1 MVLYFRLINTTNY
14 CIIFPNTTNFSGN
27 IWYKGEAM
35 YTVVFIDTEVSVERG
50 AVLDYGAAVDGG
62 THIHTKSAKA
72 FEDFLVQ
79 NSTGGKRFL
88 CGHNIVHHDAR
99 YIRQQMQAAGITD
112 MIDTLYLS
120 PLLFPNKPYH
130 ALLKD
135 DKLLTDSLNNPL
147 NDAIKA
153 MELFYDEVNAFHS
166 LNELQKDI
174 YADLLSQEEGF
185 RGFFSYLNYYPR
197 GDASSL
203 IKSFYH
209 GKLCGNSEISHIAA
223 RYPVELAYV
232 LAIISA
238 EDSTSMIPNWVNM
251 RYPAVSN
258 VIRLLRNTVCAEG
271 CLYCRSQLNI
281 YRRLNQIFGYDD
293 FRKYDGENLQ
303 EKAVQAAVDNQSLLA
318 IFPTGGGKSIT
329 FQLPALMA
337 GELSKALTVV
347 ISPLQSLMKDQVDN
361 LEKKGIVD
369 AVTINGL
376 LSPIER
382 AEAIERVENGLASI
396 LYVAPES
403 LRSKTIE
410 RLLIKRVIARFV
422 IDEAHC
428 FSAWGQDFRVDYLY
442 IGDFIRELQE
452 KKQLA
457 ERIPVSCFTATAKQK
472 VISDIKEYFKEKL
485 DLDLALY
492 TSGAGRKNLR
502 YEVLYKESDEEKYTT
517 LRWLI
522 EQKNCPTIVY
532 VSRTKRTTELAQKL
546 CDDGIAAL
554 AFNGKMDKAEKQV
567 NQDAFIR
574 DEVQVMVATSA
585 FGMGVDKPN
594 IKLVIHYDIS
604 DSLENYVQEAGRAG
618 RDQNLQA
625 ECYVLFQDGDL
636 DKHFML
642 LNQTK
647 LSISEIQQVWKAVK
661 DLTKNRAI
669 IQRTPLE
676 IARQAGWDETV
687 ADVETRVRTA
697 VQALENA
704 GYLKRGKN
712 VPHIYATSILV
723 KNMMEAALKIEASMK
738 MSENERLNAKRIM
751 SMLISARS
759 VANAQNDDAESRVDY
774 IADRLGIERQ
784 ETFKLIQILREENIL
799 ANTKDLTAFVLK
811 TDTENKSL
819 NVLKRYAALEQF
831 LIGQLSGEGQCINLK
846 ELNESAVSS
855 GVKNATVNAFKTV
868 LYYWT
873 IKKYI
878 KKSIENTTAR
888 TIIVP
893 ELSAEAFWEQRQ
905 QCIRLSGFIVK
916 YLFEKSRET
925 ADSGE
930 QQAVGFSILELKTQY
945 QKSAAQPGKENAK
958 QNTAENITENITDKD
973 IEDALLYL
981 AKIDAMKLE
990 GGFLVLYSGMQIT
1003 RLEMDNKIRYKAD
1016 DYKSLNAYYKQKMQ
1030 QIHIV
1035 GEFANMM
1042 VRNYDEALQFVND
1055 YFQMDYKLF
1064 IAKYFKGN
1072 RKNEINRNITPEKY
1086 NKLFAELSDV
1096 QREIIDNDVSKY
1108 IVVAAG
1114 PGSGKTKVL
1123 VHKLASLMLLEDVKH
1138 EQLLMV
1144 TFSRAAATE
1153 FRRRLYD
1160 LIGNAAGFIE
1170 IKTFHSYCFDLIGRM
1185 GNLED
1190 AKTVVQDA
1198 SQMIA
1203 NGDVEIG
1210 RITKT
1215 VLVIDEAQDMDENEY
1230 RLVSAL
1236 IERND
1241 DLRVIAVGDDDQNIY
1256 EFRGSSSRYF
1266 EEFLAR
1272 DNAKKYE
1279 LLDNYRSAGNIVAF
1293 ANQFVRQISHRM
1305 KSAPITA
1312 VKDGAPGVVEL
1323 IQCAS
1328 RNLEEPVAAKAVR
1341 VRDRGSVCIL
1351 TNTNDETLRVVGL
1364 LKKKGIRAKL
1374 IQSNDGFD
1382 LYNMIELRFFMK
1394 RITKELDTPVIPQKL
1409 WDAARDRMA
1418 SVYQDSTNLALCLA
1432 ILEAFA
1438 LANKRKY
1445 RSDLEVFLHE
1455 SNIEDFFEND
1465 SRDVVVS
1472 TMHKSKGR
1480 EFDEV
1485 VMMLDDHV
1493 SFDTDERRRLLYVG
1507 MTRAKKD
1514 LYLFYNNKDFDRLI
1528 TGNVR
1533 AQVDS
1538 TLYGRPEEILMQ
1550 LSHKDVYL
1558 GFFKDKK
1565 NLIQRI
1571 VSGAKLLT
1579 SASGLSV
1586 ASDGKTVQV
1595 VRFSKKF
1602 LEEIEKYQRQGYVM
1616 ESASVRFVVGWTDT
1630 TDGQEYPIILPDV
1643 YFVSR

>member
-1 MVLYFRLINTTNY
+1 M
-14 CIIFPNTTNFSGN
+14 
-27 IWYKGEAM
+27 YK
-35 YTVVFIDTEVSVERG
+35 VVFIDTEVSTESNT
-50 AVLDYGAAVDGG
+50 VLDYGAVVDKS
-62 THIHTKSAKA
+62 THIHTRSASV

-79 NSTGGKRFL
+79 HSSGSKRFL
-88 CGHNIVHHDAR
+88 CGHNIVHHDAK

-112 MIDTLYLS
+112 LIDTLYLS
-120 PLLFPNKPYH
+120 PLLFPDKPYH

-135 DKLLTDSLNNPL
+135 DKLVTDSLNNPR

-166 LNELQKDI
+166 LSELQKDI
-174 YADLLSQEEGF
+174 YVNLLGRKEEF
-185 RGFFSYLNYYPR
+185 CGFFSYLNYYPR
-197 GDASSL
+197 GDISSL
-203 IKSFYH
+203 IKRFYY
-209 GKLCGNSEISHIAA
+209 GKLCGNSDIVSIAA

-232 LAIISA
+232 LAMISA
-238 EDSTSMIPNWVNM
+238 KDATSMIPGWVHM
-251 RYPAVSN
+251 QYPAVSN
-258 VIRLLRNTVCAEG
+258 VIRLLCNTACADG
-271 CLYCRSQLNI
+271 CPYCSSRLDIN
-281 YRRLNQIFGYDD
+281 RRLKQIFGYDD

-318 IFPTGGGKSIT
+318 VFPTGGGKSIT

-337 GELSKALTVV
+337 GELSRALTVV

-361 LEKKGIVD
+361 LERRGIVD

-382 AEAIERVENGLASI
+382 ADAIERVENGLASI
-396 LYVAPES
+396 LYIAPES
-403 LRSKTIE
+403 LRSRTTE
-410 RLLIKRVIARFV
+410 RLLMRRTIARFV

-452 KKQLA
+452 KKQLPQP
-457 ERIPVSCFTATAKQK
+457 IPVSCFTATAKQK

-485 DLDLALY
+485 DLDLMLY

-532 VSRTKRTTELAQKL
+532 VSRTKRTAELAQKL
-546 CDDGIAAL
+546 CDDGISAL
-554 AFNGKMDKAEKQV
+554 AFNGKMDKAEKQA
-567 NQDAFIR
+567 NQDAFIS
-574 DEVQVMVATSA
+574 DAAQVMVATSA

-625 ECYVLFQDGDL
+625 ECYVLFHDGDL

-647 LSISEIQQVWKAVK
+647 LSISEIQQVWKAIK
-661 DLTKNRAI
+661 DLTRNRSVV
-669 IQRTPLE
+669 QRTALE

-687 ADVETRVRTA
+687 ADIETRVRTA

-704 GYLKRGKN
+704 GYIKRGKN

-723 KNMMEAALKIEASMK
+723 KNMTEASLKIEASHK
-738 MSENERLNAKRIM
+738 MSERERMNARRIM

-759 VANAQNDDAESRVDY
+759 IADAQNDDAESRVDY

-799 ANTKDLTAFVLK
+799 ANTKDLTAYILK

-819 NVLKRYAALEQF
+819 NVLKKYDAMEQF
-831 LIGQLSGEGQCINLK
+831 LVGQLEDGGQCINLK

-855 GVKNATVNAFKTV
+855 GLKNATVNAFKTV

-888 TIIVP
+888 TVIVP
-893 ELSAEAFWEQRQ
+893 ELSAGALWEQRQ
-905 QCIRLSGFIVK
+905 QCIQLAEFIVK
-916 YLFEKSRET
+916 YLFGKSREKPH
-925 ADSGE
+925 SGE
-930 QQAVGFSILELKTQY
+930 QELVEFSILELKTEYLRQE
-945 QKSAAQPGKENAK
+945 KSD
-958 QNTAENITENITDKD
+958 ITDKAV
-973 IEDALLYL
+973 EDALLYL
-981 AKIDAMKLE
+981 SKIDAMKLE

-1003 RLEMDNKIRYKAD
+1003 RLELDNKIRYKAD
-1016 DYKSLNAYYKQKMQ
+1016 DYKSLNEYYKQKMQ

-1042 VRNYDEALQFVND
+1042 VRNYDEALQFVNE

-1072 RKNEINRNITPEKY
+1072 RKDEINRNITPEKY
-1086 NKLFAELSDV
+1086 HQLFAELSSV
-1096 QREIIDNDVSKY
+1096 QREIIDNDTSKY

-1190 AKTVVQDA
+1190 AGTVVQEA
-1198 SQMIA
+1198 SRMIQ

-1230 RLVSAL
+1230 RLICAL
-1236 IERND
+1236 MERND

-1256 EFRGSSSRYF
+1256 EFRGSSSCYF
-1266 EEFLAR
+1266 EAFLAQ

-1293 ANQFVRQISHRM
+1293 ANQFVRHISHRM
-1305 KSAPITA
+1305 KSAPINA
-1312 VKDGAPGVVEL
+1312 VKDGAAGAVEL
-1323 IQCAS
+1323 VQCAS
-1328 RNLEEPVAAKAVR
+1328 RNLEEPVAARAAS

-1351 TNTNDETLRVVGL
+1351 TNTNDEALRVVGL

-1394 RITKELDTPVIPQKL
+1394 KIMKRLETPIIPDEL
-1409 WDAARDRMA
+1409 WEEARDRMTM
-1418 SVYQDSTNLALCLA
+1418 VYKDSSNLALCLA

-1438 LANKRKY
+1438 LANRRKY

-1455 SNIEDFFEND
+1455 SGIEDFFRND
-1465 SRDVVVS
+1465 NCDVVVS

-1485 VMMLDDHV
+1485 IMMLDHV
-1493 SFDTDERRRLLYVG
+1493 SSDMDERKRLLYVG
-1507 MTRAKKD
+1507 MTRARKD
-1514 LYLFYNNKDFDRLI
+1514 LYIYYNNKDFDRFI
-1528 TGNVR
+1528 TGSVR
-1533 AQVDS
+1533 ARVDS
-1538 TLYGRPEEILMQ
+1538 TLYDRPGEILMQ
-1550 LSHKDVYL
+1550 LSHKDVHL

-1565 NLIQRI
+1565 NTIQRI
-1571 VSGAKLLT
+1571 PCGAKLLT
-1579 SASGLSV
+1579 SPSGLLAV
-1586 ASDGKTVQV
+1586 QDGKAMQV

-1602 LEEIEKYQRQGYVM
+1602 LEEINRYKRQGYVM
-1616 ESASVRFVVGWTDT
+1616 ESASVRYVVGWTDT
-1630 TDGQEYPIILPDV
+1630 SDGQEYPIILPDV
-1643 YFVSR
+1643 YFVSRV

>member
-1 MVLYFRLINTTNY
+1 M
-14 CIIFPNTTNFSGN
+14 
-27 IWYKGEAM
+27 YK
-35 YTVVFIDTEVSVERG
+35 VVFIDTEVSTESNI
-50 AVLDYGAAVDGG
+50 VLDYGAVVDKS
-62 THIHTKSAKA
+62 THIHTRSASV

-79 NSTGGKRFL
+79 HSSGSKRFL
-88 CGHNIVHHDAR
+88 CGHNIVHYDAK

-112 MIDTLYLS
+112 LIDTLYLS
-120 PLLFPNKPYH
+120 PLLFPDKPYH

-135 DKLLTDSLNNPL
+135 DKLVTDSLNNPR

-166 LNELQKDI
+166 LSELQKDI
-174 YADLLSQEEGF
+174 YVDLLGRKEEF

-203 IKSFYH
+203 IKRFYD
-209 GKLCGNSEISHIAA
+209 GKLCGNSDIVFIAA

-232 LAIISA
+232 LAMISA
-238 EDSTSMIPNWVNM
+238 KDATSMIPGWVHM
-251 RYPAVSN
+251 QYPAVSN
-258 VIRLLRNTVCAEG
+258 VVRLLCNTACADG
-271 CLYCRSQLNI
+271 CPYCSSRLDIN
-281 YRRLNQIFGYDD
+281 RRLKQIFGYDD

-318 IFPTGGGKSIT
+318 VFPTGGGKSIT

-337 GELSKALTVV
+337 GELSRALTVV

-361 LEKKGIVD
+361 LERKGIVD

-382 AEAIERVENGLASI
+382 ADAIERVENGLASI
-396 LYVAPES
+396 LYIAPES
-403 LRSKTIE
+403 LRSRTTE
-410 RLLIKRVIARFV
+410 RLLMRRTIARFV

-452 KKQLA
+452 KKQLTQP
-457 ERIPVSCFTATAKQK
+457 IPVSCFTATAKQK

-485 DLDLALY
+485 DLDLVLY

-502 YEVLYKESDEEKYTT
+502 YEVLYQESDEEKYTT

-532 VSRTKRTTELAQKL
+532 VSRTKRTMELAQKL
-546 CDDGIAAL
+546 CDDGISAL
-554 AFNGKMDKAEKQV
+554 AFNGKMDKAEKQA

-574 DEVQVMVATSA
+574 DEAQVMVATSA

-625 ECYVLFQDGDL
+625 ECYVLFHDGDL

-647 LSISEIQQVWKAVK
+647 LSISEIQQVWKAIK
-661 DLTKNRAI
+661 DLTRNRPVV
-669 IQRTPLE
+669 QRTALE

-687 ADVETRVRTA
+687 ADIETRVRTA

-704 GYLKRGKN
+704 GYIKRGKN

-723 KNMMEAALKIEASMK
+723 KNMTEASLKIEASHK
-738 MSENERLNAKRIM
+738 MSERERLNARRIM

-759 VANAQNDDAESRVDY
+759 IADAQNDDAESRVDY

-799 ANTKDLTAFVLK
+799 ANTKDLTAYILK

-819 NVLKRYAALEQF
+819 NVLKKYADMEQF
-831 LIGQLSGEGQCINLK
+831 LVGQLEGGGQCINLK

-855 GVKNATVNAFKTV
+855 GLKNATVNAFKTV
-868 LYYWT
+868 IYYWT

-888 TIIVP
+888 TVIVP
-893 ELSAEAFWEQRQ
+893 ELSAGALWEQRQ
-905 QCIRLSGFIVK
+905 QCIQLAEFIVK
-916 YLFEKSRET
+916 YLFGKSREKPH
-925 ADSGE
+925 SGE
-930 QQAVGFSILELKTQY
+930 QQLVEFSILELKMEYLRQ
-945 QKSAAQPGKENAK
+945 EN
-958 QNTAENITENITDKD
+958 TDITDKAV
-973 IEDALLYL
+973 EDALLYL
-981 AKIDAMKLE
+981 SKIDAMKLE

-1003 RLEMDNKIRYKAD
+1003 RLELDNKIRYKAD
-1016 DYKSLNAYYKQKMQ
+1016 DYKSLNEYYKQKMQ

-1042 VRNYDEALQFVND
+1042 VRNYDEALQFVNE

-1072 RKNEINRNITPEKY
+1072 RKDEINRNITPEKY
-1086 NKLFAELSDV
+1086 HQLFAELSSV
-1096 QREIIDNDVSKY
+1096 QREIIDNDTSKY

-1160 LIGNAAGFIE
+1160 LVGNAAGFIE

-1190 AKTVVQDA
+1190 AGTVVQEA
-1198 SQMIA
+1198 SRMIQ

-1230 RLVSAL
+1230 KLICAL
-1236 IERND
+1236 MERND

-1266 EEFLAR
+1266 EAFLAQ

-1293 ANQFVRQISHRM
+1293 ANQFVRHISHRM
-1305 KSAPITA
+1305 KSAPINA
-1312 VKDGAPGVVEL
+1312 VKDGAAGAVEL
-1323 IQCAS
+1323 VQCAS
-1328 RNLEEPVAAKAVR
+1328 RNLEEPVAARAAGM
-1341 VRDRGSVCIL
+1341 RDRGSVCIL
-1351 TNTNDETLRVVGL
+1351 TNTNDEALRVVGL
-1364 LKKKGIRAKL
+1364 LKKKGVRAKL

-1394 RITKELDTPVIPQKL
+1394 RIMKRLETPIIPDEL
-1409 WDAARDRMA
+1409 WEEARDRMA
-1418 SVYQDSTNLALCLA
+1418 MVYKDSSNLALCLA

-1438 LANKRKY
+1438 LANRRKY

-1455 SNIEDFFEND
+1455 SGIEDFFRND
-1465 SRDVVVS
+1465 NCDVVVS

-1485 VMMLDDHV
+1485 IMMLDHV
-1493 SFDTDERRRLLYVG
+1493 SFDTDERKRLLYVG
-1507 MTRAKKD
+1507 MTRARKD
-1514 LYLFYNNKDFDRLI
+1514 LYIYYNNKDFDRFI
-1528 TGNVR
+1528 TGSVR
-1533 AQVDS
+1533 ARVDS
-1538 TLYGRPEEILMQ
+1538 TLYDRPGEILMQ
-1550 LSHKDVYL
+1550 LSHKDVHL

-1565 NLIQRI
+1565 NTIQRI
-1571 VSGAKLLT
+1571 LCGAKLLT
-1579 SASGLSV
+1579 SSSGLLAV
-1586 ASDGKTVQV
+1586 QDGKAMQV
-1595 VRFSKKF
+1595 VHFSKKF
-1602 LEEIEKYQRQGYVM
+1602 LEEIERHKRQGYVM
-1616 ESASVRFVVGWTDT
+1616 ENASVHYVVGWTDT
-1630 TDGQEYPIILPDV
+1630 SDGQEYPIILPDV
-1643 YFVSR
+1643 YFVSRV

>member
-1 MVLYFRLINTTNY
+1 M
-14 CIIFPNTTNFSGN
+14 
-27 IWYKGEAM
+27 YK
-35 YTVVFIDTEVSVERG
+35 VVFIDTEVSTESNT
-50 AVLDYGAAVDGG
+50 VLDYGAVVDKS
-62 THIHTKSAKA
+62 THIHTRSASV

-79 NSTGGKRFL
+79 HSSGSKRFL
-88 CGHNIVHHDAR
+88 CGHNIVHHDAK

-112 MIDTLYLS
+112 LIDTLYLS
-120 PLLFPNKPYH
+120 PLLFPDKPYH

-135 DKLLTDSLNNPL
+135 DKLVTDSLNNPR

-166 LNELQKDI
+166 LSELQKDI
-174 YADLLSQEEGF
+174 YVNLLGRKEEF
-185 RGFFSYLNYYPR
+185 CGFFSYLNYYPR
-197 GDASSL
+197 GDISSL
-203 IKSFYH
+203 IKRFYY
-209 GKLCGNSEISHIAA
+209 GKLCGNSDIVSIAA

-232 LAIISA
+232 LAMISA
-238 EDSTSMIPNWVNM
+238 KDATSMIPGWVHM
-251 RYPAVSN
+251 QYPAVSN
-258 VIRLLRNTVCAEG
+258 VIRLLCNTACADG
-271 CLYCRSQLNI
+271 CPYCSSRLDIN
-281 YRRLNQIFGYDD
+281 RRLKQIFGYDD

-318 IFPTGGGKSIT
+318 VFPTGGGKSIT

-337 GELSKALTVV
+337 GELSRALTVV

-361 LEKKGIVD
+361 LERRGIVD

-382 AEAIERVENGLASI
+382 ADAIERVENGLASI
-396 LYVAPES
+396 LYIAPES
-403 LRSKTIE
+403 LRSRTTE
-410 RLLIKRVIARFV
+410 RLLMRRTIARFV

-452 KKQLA
+452 KKQLPQP
-457 ERIPVSCFTATAKQK
+457 IPVSCFTATAKQK

-485 DLDLALY
+485 DLDLMLY

-532 VSRTKRTTELAQKL
+532 VSRTKRTAELAQKL
-546 CDDGIAAL
+546 CDDGISAL
-554 AFNGKMDKAEKQV
+554 AFNGKMDKAEKQA
-567 NQDAFIR
+567 NQDAFIS
-574 DEVQVMVATSA
+574 DAAQVMVATSA

-625 ECYVLFQDGDL
+625 ECYVLFHDGDL

-647 LSISEIQQVWKAVK
+647 LSISEIQQVWKAIK
-661 DLTKNRAI
+661 DLTRNRSVV
-669 IQRTPLE
+669 QRTALE

-687 ADVETRVRTA
+687 ADIETRVRTA

-704 GYLKRGKN
+704 GYIKRGKN

-723 KNMMEAALKIEASMK
+723 KNMTEASLKIEASHK
-738 MSENERLNAKRIM
+738 MSERERMNARRIM

-759 VANAQNDDAESRVDY
+759 IADAQNDDAESRVDY

-799 ANTKDLTAFVLK
+799 ANTKDLTAYILK

-819 NVLKRYAALEQF
+819 NVLKKYDAMEQF
-831 LIGQLSGEGQCINLK
+831 LVGQLEDGGQCINLK

-855 GVKNATVNAFKTV
+855 GLKNATVNAFKTV

-888 TIIVP
+888 TVIVP
-893 ELSAEAFWEQRQ
+893 ELSAGALWEQRQ
-905 QCIRLSGFIVK
+905 QCIQLAEFIVK
-916 YLFEKSRET
+916 YLFGKSREKPH
-925 ADSGE
+925 SGE
-930 QQAVGFSILELKTQY
+930 QELVEFSILELKTEYLRQE
-945 QKSAAQPGKENAK
+945 KSD
-958 QNTAENITENITDKD
+958 ITDKAV
-973 IEDALLYL
+973 EDALLYL
-981 AKIDAMKLE
+981 SKIDAMKLE

-1003 RLEMDNKIRYKAD
+1003 RLELDNKIRYKAD
-1016 DYKSLNAYYKQKMQ
+1016 DYKSLNEYYKQKMQ

-1042 VRNYDEALQFVND
+1042 VRNYDEALQFVNE

-1072 RKNEINRNITPEKY
+1072 RKDEINRNITPEKY
-1086 NKLFAELSDV
+1086 HQLFAELSSV
-1096 QREIIDNDVSKY
+1096 QREIIDNDTSKY

-1190 AKTVVQDA
+1190 AGTVVQEA
-1198 SQMIA
+1198 SRMIQ

-1230 RLVSAL
+1230 RLICAL
-1236 IERND
+1236 MERND

-1256 EFRGSSSRYF
+1256 EFRGSSSCYF
-1266 EEFLAR
+1266 EAFLAQ

-1293 ANQFVRQISHRM
+1293 ANQFVRHISHRM
-1305 KSAPITA
+1305 KSAPINA
-1312 VKDGAPGVVEL
+1312 VKDGAAGAVEL
-1323 IQCAS
+1323 VQCAS
-1328 RNLEEPVAAKAVR
+1328 RNLEEPVAARAAS

-1351 TNTNDETLRVVGL
+1351 TNTNDEALRVVGL

-1394 RITKELDTPVIPQKL
+1394 KIMKRLETPIIPDEL
-1409 WDAARDRMA
+1409 WEEARDRMTM
-1418 SVYQDSTNLALCLA
+1418 VYKDSSNLALCLA

-1438 LANKRKY
+1438 LANRRKY

-1455 SNIEDFFEND
+1455 SGIEDFFRND
-1465 SRDVVVS
+1465 NCDVVVS

-1485 VMMLDDHV
+1485 IMMLDHV
-1493 SFDTDERRRLLYVG
+1493 SSDMDERKRLLYVG
-1507 MTRAKKD
+1507 MTRARKD
-1514 LYLFYNNKDFDRLI
+1514 LYIYYNNKDFDRFI
-1528 TGNVR
+1528 TGSVR
-1533 AQVDS
+1533 ARVDS
-1538 TLYGRPEEILMQ
+1538 TLYDRPGEILMQ
-1550 LSHKDVYL
+1550 LSHKDVHL

-1565 NLIQRI
+1565 NTIQRI
-1571 VSGAKLLT
+1571 PCGAKLLT
-1579 SASGLSV
+1579 SPSGLLAV
-1586 ASDGKTVQV
+1586 QDGKAMQV

-1602 LEEIEKYQRQGYVM
+1602 LEEINRYKRQGYVM
-1616 ESASVRFVVGWTDT
+1616 ESASVRYMVGWTDT
-1630 TDGQEYPIILPDV
+1630 SDGQEYPIILPDV
-1643 YFVSR
+1643 YFVSRV

>member
-1 MVLYFRLINTTNY
+1 M
-14 CIIFPNTTNFSGN
+14 
-27 IWYKGEAM
+27 YK
-35 YTVVFIDTEVSVERG
+35 VVFIDTEVSTESNT
-50 AVLDYGAAVDGG
+50 VLDYGAVVDKS
-62 THIHTKSAKA
+62 THIHTRSASV

-79 NSTGGKRFL
+79 HSSGSKRFL
-88 CGHNIVHHDAR
+88 CGHNIVHHDAK

-112 MIDTLYLS
+112 LIDTLYLS
-120 PLLFPNKPYH
+120 PLLFPDKPYH

-135 DKLLTDSLNNPL
+135 DKLVTDSLNNPR

-166 LNELQKDI
+166 LSELQKDI
-174 YADLLSQEEGF
+174 YVNLLGRKEEF
-185 RGFFSYLNYYPR
+185 CGFFSYLNYYPR
-197 GDASSL
+197 GDISSL
-203 IKSFYH
+203 IKRFYY
-209 GKLCGNSEISHIAA
+209 GKLCGNSDIVSIAA

-232 LAIISA
+232 LAMISA
-238 EDSTSMIPNWVNM
+238 KDATSMIPGWVHM
-251 RYPAVSN
+251 QYPAVSN
-258 VIRLLRNTVCAEG
+258 VIRLLCNTACADG
-271 CLYCRSQLNI
+271 CPYCSSRLDIN
-281 YRRLNQIFGYDD
+281 RRLKQIFGYDD

-318 IFPTGGGKSIT
+318 VFPTGGGKSIT

-337 GELSKALTVV
+337 GELSRALTVV

-361 LEKKGIVD
+361 LERRGIVD

-382 AEAIERVENGLASI
+382 ADAIERVENGLASI
-396 LYVAPES
+396 LYIAPES
-403 LRSKTIE
+403 LRSRTTE
-410 RLLIKRVIARFV
+410 RLLMRRTIARFV

-452 KKQLA
+452 KKQLPQP
-457 ERIPVSCFTATAKQK
+457 IPVSCFTATAKQK

-485 DLDLALY
+485 DLDLMLY

-532 VSRTKRTTELAQKL
+532 VSRTKRTAELAQKL
-546 CDDGIAAL
+546 CDDGISAL
-554 AFNGKMDKAEKQV
+554 AFNGKMDKAEKQA
-567 NQDAFIR
+567 NQDAFIS
-574 DEVQVMVATSA
+574 DAAQVMVATSA

-625 ECYVLFQDGDL
+625 ECYVLFHDGDL

-647 LSISEIQQVWKAVK
+647 LSISEIQQVWKAIK
-661 DLTKNRAI
+661 DLTRNRSVV
-669 IQRTPLE
+669 QRTALE

-687 ADVETRVRTA
+687 ADIETRVRTA

-704 GYLKRGKN
+704 GYIKRGKN

-723 KNMMEAALKIEASMK
+723 KNMTEASLKIEASHK
-738 MSENERLNAKRIM
+738 MSERERMNARRIM

-759 VANAQNDDAESRVDY
+759 IADAQNDDAESRVDY

-799 ANTKDLTAFVLK
+799 ANTKDLTAYILK

-819 NVLKRYAALEQF
+819 NVLKKYDAMEQF
-831 LIGQLSGEGQCINLK
+831 LVGQLEDGGQCINLK

-855 GVKNATVNAFKTV
+855 GLKNATVNAFKTV

-888 TIIVP
+888 TVIVP
-893 ELSAEAFWEQRQ
+893 ELSAGALWEQRQ
-905 QCIRLSGFIVK
+905 QCIQLAEFIVK
-916 YLFEKSRET
+916 YLFGKSREKPH
-925 ADSGE
+925 SGE
-930 QQAVGFSILELKTQY
+930 QELVEFSILELKTEYLRQE
-945 QKSAAQPGKENAK
+945 KSD
-958 QNTAENITENITDKD
+958 ITDKAV
-973 IEDALLYL
+973 EDALLYL
-981 AKIDAMKLE
+981 SKIDAMKLE

-1003 RLEMDNKIRYKAD
+1003 RLELDNKIRYKAD
-1016 DYKSLNAYYKQKMQ
+1016 DYKSLNEYYKQKMQ

-1042 VRNYDEALQFVND
+1042 VRNYDEALQFVNE

-1072 RKNEINRNITPEKY
+1072 RKDEINRNITPEKY
-1086 NKLFAELSDV
+1086 HQLFAELSSV
-1096 QREIIDNDVSKY
+1096 QREIIDNDTSKY

-1190 AKTVVQDA
+1190 AGTVVQEA
-1198 SQMIA
+1198 SRMIQ

-1230 RLVSAL
+1230 RLICAL
-1236 IERND
+1236 MERND

-1256 EFRGSSSRYF
+1256 EFRGSSSCYF
-1266 EEFLAR
+1266 EAFLAQ

-1293 ANQFVRQISHRM
+1293 ANQFVRHISHWM
-1305 KSAPITA
+1305 KSAPINA
-1312 VKDGAPGVVEL
+1312 VKDGAAGAVEL
-1323 IQCAS
+1323 VQCAS
-1328 RNLEEPVAAKAVR
+1328 RNLEEPVAARAAS

-1351 TNTNDETLRVVGL
+1351 TNTNDEALRVVGL

-1394 RITKELDTPVIPQKL
+1394 KIMKRLETPIIPDEL
-1409 WDAARDRMA
+1409 WEEARDRMTM
-1418 SVYQDSTNLALCLA
+1418 VYKDSSNLALCLA

-1438 LANKRKY
+1438 LANRRKY

-1455 SNIEDFFEND
+1455 SGIEDFFRND
-1465 SRDVVVS
+1465 NCDVVVS

-1485 VMMLDDHV
+1485 IMMLDHV
-1493 SFDTDERRRLLYVG
+1493 SSDMDERKRLLYVG
-1507 MTRAKKD
+1507 MTRARKD
-1514 LYLFYNNKDFDRLI
+1514 LYIYYNNKDFDRFI
-1528 TGNVR
+1528 TGSVR
-1533 AQVDS
+1533 ARVDS
-1538 TLYGRPEEILMQ
+1538 TLYDRPGEILMQ
-1550 LSHKDVYL
+1550 LSHKDVHL
-1558 GFFKDKK
+1558 GFYKDKK
-1565 NLIQRI
+1565 NTIQRI
-1571 VSGAKLLT
+1571 PCGAKLLT
-1579 SASGLSV
+1579 SPSGLLAV
-1586 ASDGKTVQV
+1586 QDGKAMQV

-1602 LEEIEKYQRQGYVM
+1602 LEEINRYKRQGYVM
-1616 ESASVRFVVGWTDT
+1616 ESASVRYVVGWTDT
-1630 TDGQEYPIILPDV
+1630 SDGQEYPIILPDV
-1643 YFVSR
+1643 YFVSRV

>member
-1 MVLYFRLINTTNY
+1 M
-14 CIIFPNTTNFSGN
+14 
-27 IWYKGEAM
+27 YK
-35 YTVVFIDTEVSVERG
+35 VVFIDTEVSTESNT
-50 AVLDYGAAVDGG
+50 VLDYGAVVDKS
-62 THIHTKSAKA
+62 THIHTRSASV

-79 NSTGGKRFL
+79 HSSGSKRFL
-88 CGHNIVHHDAR
+88 CGHNIVHHDAK

-112 MIDTLYLS
+112 LIDTLYLS
-120 PLLFPNKPYH
+120 PLLFPDKPYH

-135 DKLLTDSLNNPL
+135 DKLVTDSLNNPR

-166 LNELQKDI
+166 LSELQKDI
-174 YADLLSQEEGF
+174 YVNLLGRKEEF
-185 RGFFSYLNYYPR
+185 CGFFSYLNYYPR
-197 GDASSL
+197 GDISSL
-203 IKSFYH
+203 IKRFYY
-209 GKLCGNSEISHIAA
+209 GKLCGNSDIVSIAA

-232 LAIISA
+232 LAMISA
-238 EDSTSMIPNWVNM
+238 KDATSMIPGWVHM
-251 RYPAVSN
+251 QYPAVSN
-258 VIRLLRNTVCAEG
+258 VIRLLCNTACADG
-271 CLYCRSQLNI
+271 CPYCSSRLDIN
-281 YRRLNQIFGYDD
+281 RRLKQIFGYDD

-318 IFPTGGGKSIT
+318 VFPTGGGKSIT

-337 GELSKALTVV
+337 GELSRALTVV
-347 ISPLQSLMKDQVDN
+347 ISPLQSLIKDQVDN
-361 LEKKGIVD
+361 LERRGIVD

-382 AEAIERVENGLASI
+382 ADAIERVENGLASI
-396 LYVAPES
+396 LYIAPES
-403 LRSKTIE
+403 LRSRTTE
-410 RLLIKRVIARFV
+410 RLLMRRTIARFV

-452 KKQLA
+452 KKQLPQP
-457 ERIPVSCFTATAKQK
+457 IPVSCFTATAKQK

-485 DLDLALY
+485 DLDLMLY

-532 VSRTKRTTELAQKL
+532 VSRTKRTAELAQKL
-546 CDDGIAAL
+546 CDDGISAL
-554 AFNGKMDKAEKQV
+554 AFNGKMDKAEKQA
-567 NQDAFIR
+567 NQDAFIS
-574 DEVQVMVATSA
+574 DAAQVMVATSA

-625 ECYVLFQDGDL
+625 ECYVLFHDGDL

-647 LSISEIQQVWKAVK
+647 LSISEIQQVWKAIK
-661 DLTKNRAI
+661 DLTRNRSVV
-669 IQRTPLE
+669 QRTALE

-687 ADVETRVRTA
+687 ADIETRVRTA

-704 GYLKRGKN
+704 GYIKRGKN

-723 KNMMEAALKIEASMK
+723 KNMTEASLKIEASHK
-738 MSENERLNAKRIM
+738 MSERERMNARRIM

-759 VANAQNDDAESRVDY
+759 IADAQNDDAESRVDY

-799 ANTKDLTAFVLK
+799 ANTKDLTAYILK

-819 NVLKRYAALEQF
+819 NVLKKYDAMEQF
-831 LIGQLSGEGQCINLK
+831 LVGQLEDGGQCINLK

-855 GVKNATVNAFKTV
+855 GLKNATVNAFKTV

-888 TIIVP
+888 TVIVP
-893 ELSAEAFWEQRQ
+893 ELSAGALWEQRQ
-905 QCIRLSGFIVK
+905 QCIQLAEFIVK
-916 YLFEKSRET
+916 YLFGKSREKPH
-925 ADSGE
+925 SGE
-930 QQAVGFSILELKTQY
+930 QELVEFSILELKTEYLRQE
-945 QKSAAQPGKENAK
+945 KSD
-958 QNTAENITENITDKD
+958 ITDKAV
-973 IEDALLYL
+973 EDALLYL
-981 AKIDAMKLE
+981 SKIDAMKLE

-1003 RLEMDNKIRYKAD
+1003 RLELDNKIRYKAD
-1016 DYKSLNAYYKQKMQ
+1016 DYKSLNEYYKQKMQ

-1042 VRNYDEALQFVND
+1042 VRNYDEALQFVNE

-1072 RKNEINRNITPEKY
+1072 RKDEINRNITPEKY
-1086 NKLFAELSDV
+1086 HQLFAELSSV
-1096 QREIIDNDVSKY
+1096 QREIIDNDTSKY

-1190 AKTVVQDA
+1190 AGTVVQEA
-1198 SQMIA
+1198 SRMIQ

-1230 RLVSAL
+1230 RLICAL
-1236 IERND
+1236 MERND

-1256 EFRGSSSRYF
+1256 EFRGSSSCYF
-1266 EEFLAR
+1266 EAFLAQ

-1293 ANQFVRQISHRM
+1293 ANQFVRHISHRM
-1305 KSAPITA
+1305 KSAPINA
-1312 VKDGAPGVVEL
+1312 VKDGAAGAVEL
-1323 IQCAS
+1323 VQCAS
-1328 RNLEEPVAAKAVR
+1328 RNLEEPVAARAAS

-1351 TNTNDETLRVVGL
+1351 TNTNDEALRVVGL

-1394 RITKELDTPVIPQKL
+1394 KIMKRLETPIIPDEL
-1409 WDAARDRMA
+1409 WEEARDRMTM
-1418 SVYQDSTNLALCLA
+1418 VYKDSSNLALCLA

-1438 LANKRKY
+1438 LANRRKY

-1455 SNIEDFFEND
+1455 SGIEDFFRND
-1465 SRDVVVS
+1465 NCDVVVS

-1485 VMMLDDHV
+1485 IMMLDHV
-1493 SFDTDERRRLLYVG
+1493 SSDMDERKRLLYVG
-1507 MTRAKKD
+1507 MTRARKD
-1514 LYLFYNNKDFDRLI
+1514 LYIYYNNKDFDRFI
-1528 TGNVR
+1528 TGSVR
-1533 AQVDS
+1533 ARVDS
-1538 TLYGRPEEILMQ
+1538 TLYDRPGEILMQ
-1550 LSHKDVYL
+1550 LSHKDVHL

-1565 NLIQRI
+1565 NTIQRI
-1571 VSGAKLLT
+1571 PCGAKLLT
-1579 SASGLSV
+1579 SPSGLLAV
-1586 ASDGKTVQV
+1586 QDGKAMQV

-1602 LEEIEKYQRQGYVM
+1602 LEEINRYKRQGYVM
-1616 ESASVRFVVGWTDT
+1616 ESASVRYVVGWTDT
-1630 TDGQEYPIILPDV
+1630 SDGQEYPIILPDV
-1643 YFVSR
+1643 YFVSRV

>member
-1 MVLYFRLINTTNY
+1 
-14 CIIFPNTTNFSGN
+14 
-27 IWYKGEAM
+27 M
-35 YTVVFIDTEVSVERG
+35 YTVVFIDTEVSAERNM
-50 AVLDYGAAVDGG
+50 VLDYGAAADGS

-72 FEDFLVQ
+72 FEDFLIEH
-79 NSTGGKRFL
+79 STGRKRFL

-112 MIDTLYLS
+112 VIDTLYLS
-120 PLLFPNKPYH
+120 PLLFPDKPYH
-130 ALLKD
+130 ALCKD

-147 NDAIKA
+147 NDAVKA

-166 LNELQKDI
+166 LSALQKDI
-174 YADLLSQEEGF
+174 YAVLLGQKEEF
-185 RGFFSYLNYYPR
+185 RGFFSYFYDLHALNVLKNELR
-197 GDASSL
+197 GDISSL
-203 IKSFYH
+203 IKSFYD
-209 GKLCGNSEISHIAA
+209 GKLCSNSDIAHIAA
-223 RYPVELAYV
+223 RYPAELAYV
-232 LAIISA
+232 LAMISA
-238 EDSTSMIPNWVNM
+238 KDTTSMIPNWINM
-251 RYPAVSN
+251 QYPAVSN
-258 VIRLLRNTVCAEG
+258 VIRLLRGTTCAEG
-271 CLYCRSQLNI
+271 CPYCRSQLNI
-281 YRRLNQIFGYDD
+281 NSRLKQIFGHDA
-293 FRKYDGENLQ
+293 FREYDGENLQ

-361 LEKKGIVD
+361 LERNGIVD

-382 AEAIERVENGLASI
+382 ADAIERVENGLASI

-410 RLLIKRVIARFV
+410 RLLMRRVIARFV

-485 DLDLALY
+485 GLDLALY

-517 LRWLI
+517 LRWLV

-532 VSRTKRTTELAQKL
+532 VSRTKRTVELAQKL
-546 CDDGIAAL
+546 RDDGIAAL
-554 AFNGKMDKAEKQV
+554 AYNGKMDKAEKQA

-594 IKLVIHYDIS
+594 IKLVVHYDIS

-625 ECYVLFQDGDL
+625 ECYVLFHDGDL
-636 DKHFML
+636 DKHFIL

-647 LSISEIQQVWKAVK
+647 LSISEIQQVWKAIK
-661 DLTKNRAI
+661 DLTRNREV

-676 IARQAGWDETV
+676 IARQAGWDENVTEI
-687 ADVETRVRTA
+687 ETRVKTA

-704 GYLKRGKN
+704 GYIRRGKN

-723 KNMMEAALKIEASMK
+723 KNMTEASLKIEASNK
-738 MSENERLNAKRIM
+738 MSEKERLNAKRMM

-759 VANAQNDDAESRVDY
+759 VAKAQEDDAESRVDY
-774 IADRLGIERQ
+774 LSDRLGIERQ
-784 ETFKLIQILREENIL
+784 ETFKLIQILREENLL
-799 ANTKDLTAFVLK
+799 ANTKDLTAYILK
-811 TDTENKSL
+811 TDTQNKSL
-819 NVLKRYAALEQF
+819 NVLKKYAAMEQF
-831 LIGQLSGEGQCINLK
+831 LAGQLSSEGQCINLK
-846 ELNESAVSS
+846 ELNESAVGS
-855 GVKNATVNAFKTV
+855 GIKNATVNAFKTV

-888 TIIVP
+888 TVIVP
-893 ELSAEAFWEQRQ
+893 EMDAEALWAQRQ
-905 QCIRLSGFIVK
+905 RCIGLAGFIVK
-916 YLFEKSRET
+916 YLYEKYSFEKS
-925 ADSGE
+925 GE
-930 QQAVGFSILELKTQY
+930 QLLVGFSVLELKSEY
-945 QKSAAQPGKENAK
+945 QKSAADK
-958 QNTAENITENITDKD
+958 QITDAE

-981 AKIDAMKLE
+981 SKIDAMKLE

-1016 DYKSLNAYYKQKMQ
+1016 DYKSLNAYYRQKMQ

-1042 VRNYDEALQFVND
+1042 VRNYHEALQFVNE

-1086 NKLFAELSDV
+1086 NKLFSQLSDV
-1096 QREIIDNDVSKY
+1096 QREIIDNDTSKY

-1153 FRRRLYD
+1153 FRKRLYE
-1160 LIGNAAGFIE
+1160 LIGNAAGYVE

-1190 AKTVVQDA
+1190 AKTVVRDA
-1198 SQMIA
+1198 SRMIA

-1266 EEFLAR
+1266 EEFLTR

-1279 LLDNYRSAGNIVAF
+1279 LLDNYRSSGNIVAF

-1305 KSAPITA
+1305 KSAPVTA
-1312 VKDGAPGVVEL
+1312 INDGAAGAVEL

-1328 RNLEEPVAAKAVR
+1328 RNLEEPVAVWAAK
-1341 VRDRGSVCIL
+1341 VRDKGSVCIL

-1382 LYNMIELRFFMK
+1382 LYNMIELRFFIK
-1394 RITKELDTPVIPQKL
+1394 KITKELATPVISQEL
-1409 WDAARDRMA
+1409 WDAAKDSMA
-1418 SVYQDSTNLALCLA
+1418 SVYRNSSNLALCLA
-1432 ILEAFA
+1432 ILEAFS
-1438 LANKRKY
+1438 LANERKY
-1445 RSDLEVFLHE
+1445 RSDLEMFLHE
-1455 SNIEDFFEND
+1455 SNIEDFIVGD
-1465 SRDVVVS
+1465 KHDVVVS

-1485 VMMLDDHV
+1485 VMMLDHV
-1493 SFDTDERRRLLYVG
+1493 SFDTDERKRLLYVG

-1514 LYLFYNNKDFDRLI
+1514 LYLFYNNKAFDRFI
-1528 TGNVR
+1528 TGKVR

-1538 TLYGRPEEILMQ
+1538 TLYGRPDEILIQ
-1550 LSHKDVYL
+1550 LTHRDIHL

-1565 NLIQRI
+1565 TLIQRTLCGT
-1571 VSGAKLLT
+1571 SLLT
-1579 SASGLSV
+1579 GADGLSV
-1586 ASDGKTVQV
+1586 VQDGKTIQI

-1602 LEEIEKYQRQGYVM
+1602 LRDIEENKRQGYVM

-1630 TDGQEYPIILPDV
+1630 ADGQEYPVILPDV
-1643 YFVSR
+1643 YFVSKS

>member
-1 MVLYFRLINTTNY
+1 M
-14 CIIFPNTTNFSGN
+14 
-27 IWYKGEAM
+27 YK
-35 YTVVFIDTEVSVERG
+35 VVFIDTEVSTEG
-50 AVLDYGAAVDGG
+50 NAVLDYGAAIDAS
-62 THIHTKSAKA
+62 THIHTRSARA

-79 NSTGGKRFL
+79 NSSGSKRFL
-88 CGHNIVHHDAR
+88 CGHNIVHHDAK
-99 YIRQQMQAAGITD
+99 YIGQQMQAAGITD
-112 MIDTLYLS
+112 LIDTLYLS
-120 PLLFPNKPYH
+120 PLLFPSKPYH

-147 NDAIKA
+147 NDAVKA
-153 MELFYDEVNAFHS
+153 MELFYDEVNAFHG

-174 YADLLSQEEGF
+174 YAELLGQKEEF

-203 IKSFYH
+203 IKSFFY
-209 GKLCGNSEISHIAA
+209 GKLCGNSDIAYIA
-223 RYPVELAYV
+223 GRYPVELAYV
-232 LAIISA
+232 LAMISA
-238 EDSTSMIPNWVNM
+238 KDTTSMIPSWVNM
-251 RYPAVSN
+251 KYPAVSN

-271 CLYCRSQLNI
+271 CPYCRSQLDI
-281 YRRLNQIFGYDD
+281 YRRLKQIFGYDD

-382 AEAIERVENGLASI
+382 ADAIERVENGLASI
-396 LYVAPES
+396 LYIAPES
-403 LRSKTIE
+403 LRSKTTE
-410 RLLIKRVIARFV
+410 RLLMRRTIARFV

-452 KKQLA
+452 KKQLT

-532 VSRTKRTTELAQKL
+532 VSRTKRTMELAQKL
-546 CDDGIAAL
+546 CDDGISAL
-554 AFNGKMDKAEKQV
+554 AFNGKMDKAEKQA
-567 NQDAFIR
+567 NQDAFIH

-594 IKLVIHYDIS
+594 IRLVIHYDIS

-625 ECYVLFQDGDL
+625 ECYVLFHDGDL

-647 LSISEIQQVWKAVK
+647 LSISEIQQVWKAIK
-661 DLTKNRAI
+661 DLTRNRSVM
-669 IQRTPLE
+669 QRTALE

-687 ADVETRVRTA
+687 ADIETRVRTA

-704 GYLKRGKN
+704 GYIKRGKN
-712 VPHIYATSILV
+712 VPHIYATGILV
-723 KNMMEAALKIEASMK
+723 KNMTEASARIAASLK
-738 MSENERLNAKRIM
+738 MGEKERQNASRIM

-759 VANAQNDDAESRVDY
+759 IANAQNDDAESRVDY
-774 IADRLGIERQ
+774 ISDRLGIERQ

-799 ANTKDLTAFVLK
+799 ANTKDLTAYILK

-819 NVLKRYAALEQF
+819 NVLNKYAAMEQF
-831 LIGQLSGEGQCINLK
+831 LVGQLDGEGQCINLK
-846 ELNESAVSS
+846 ELNEKAVSG

-873 IKKYI
+873 IQKYI
-878 KKSIENTTAR
+878 RKSIENTTAR

-893 ELSAEAFWEQRQ
+893 ELSAEALWEQRQ
-905 QCIRLSGFIVK
+905 KCIRLSQFIVK
-916 YLFEKSRET
+916 YLYEKSRAKPNNT
-925 ADSGE
+925 E
-930 QQAVGFSILELKTQY
+930 QQLVEFSILELKAEY
-945 QKSAAQPGKENAK
+945 LKNAAKERL
-958 QNTAENITENITDKD
+958 EPESPDITDKAV
-973 IEDALLYL
+973 EDALLYL
-981 AKIDAMKLE
+981 SKIDAMKLE

-1003 RLEMDNKIRYKAD
+1003 RLELDNKIRYKAD
-1016 DYKSLNAYYKQKMQ
+1016 DYKSLNEYYKQKMQ

-1042 VRNYDEALQFVND
+1042 VRNYNEALQFVNE

-1072 RKNEINRNITPEKY
+1072 RKNEINRNITPEKF

-1096 QREIIDNDVSKY
+1096 QREIIDNDTSKY

-1185 GNLED
+1185 GNLDD
-1190 AKTVVQDA
+1190 ARTVVRDA
-1198 SQMIA
+1198 SQMIQ

-1272 DNAKKYE
+1272 ENAKKYE

-1293 ANQFVRQISHRM
+1293 ANQFVRHISHRM

-1312 VKDGAPGVVEL
+1312 VKDGAAGAVEL
-1323 IQCAS
+1323 VQCAS

-1351 TNTNDETLRVVGL
+1351 TNTNSEALRVVGL
-1364 LKKKGIRAKL
+1364 LKKKGVRAKL

-1382 LYNMIELRFFMK
+1382 LYNMIELRFFLK
-1394 RITKELDTPVIPQKL
+1394 RIAKGLETPVIPQER
-1409 WDAARDRMA
+1409 WEEARDRMA
-1418 SVYQDSTNLALCLA
+1418 AVYKDSSNLALCLA

-1455 SNIEDFFEND
+1455 SNIEDFFSND
-1465 SRDVVVS
+1465 NRDVVVS

-1485 VMMLDDHV
+1485 VMMLDHV
-1493 SFDTDERRRLLYVG
+1493 SFDTDERKRLLYVG

-1514 LYLFYNNKDFDRLI
+1514 LYLFYNNKDFDRFI
-1528 TGNVR
+1528 TGSVR

-1538 TLYGRPEEILMQ
+1538 TLYGRPEEIMMQ
-1550 LSHKDVYL
+1550 LSHKDVHL

-1565 NLIQRI
+1565 NTIQKI
-1571 VSGAKLLT
+1571 LCGTKLLT
-1579 SASGLSV
+1579 NASGLSV
-1586 ASDGKTVQV
+1586 VQDGRQIQV

-1602 LEEIEKYQRQGYVM
+1602 LEEIEKNQRQGYVM

-1630 TDGQEYPIILPDV
+1630 ADGQEYPIILPDV
-1643 YFVSR
+1643 YFVSRG

>member
-1 MVLYFRLINTTNY
+1 M
-14 CIIFPNTTNFSGN
+14 
-27 IWYKGEAM
+27 YK
-35 YTVVFIDTEVSVERG
+35 VVFIDTEVSTESNT
-50 AVLDYGAAVDGG
+50 VLDYGAVVDKS
-62 THIHTKSAKA
+62 THIHTRSASV

-79 NSTGGKRFL
+79 HSSGSKRFL
-88 CGHNIVHHDAR
+88 CGHNIVHHDAK

-112 MIDTLYLS
+112 LIDTLYLS
-120 PLLFPNKPYH
+120 PLLFPDKPYH

-135 DKLLTDSLNNPL
+135 DKLVTDSLNNPR

-166 LNELQKDI
+166 LSELQKDI
-174 YADLLSQEEGF
+174 YVNLLGRKEEF
-185 RGFFSYLNYYPR
+185 CGFFSYLNYYPR
-197 GDASSL
+197 GDISSL
-203 IKSFYH
+203 IKRFYY
-209 GKLCGNSEISHIAA
+209 GKLCGNSDIVSIAA

-232 LAIISA
+232 LAMISA
-238 EDSTSMIPNWVNM
+238 KDATSMIPGWVHM
-251 RYPAVSN
+251 QYPAVSN
-258 VIRLLRNTVCAEG
+258 VIRLLCNTACADG
-271 CLYCRSQLNI
+271 CPYCSSRLDIN
-281 YRRLNQIFGYDD
+281 RRLKQIFGYDD

-318 IFPTGGGKSIT
+318 VFPTGGGKSIT

-337 GELSKALTVV
+337 GELSRALTVV

-361 LEKKGIVD
+361 LERRGIVD

-382 AEAIERVENGLASI
+382 ADAIERVENGLASI
-396 LYVAPES
+396 LYIAPES
-403 LRSKTIE
+403 LRSRTTE
-410 RLLIKRVIARFV
+410 RLLMRRTIARFV

-452 KKQLA
+452 KKQLPQP
-457 ERIPVSCFTATAKQK
+457 IPVSCFTATAKQK

-485 DLDLALY
+485 DLDLMLY

-532 VSRTKRTTELAQKL
+532 VSRTKRTAELAQKL
-546 CDDGIAAL
+546 CDDGISAL
-554 AFNGKMDKAEKQV
+554 AFNGKMDKAEKQA
-567 NQDAFIR
+567 NQDAFIS
-574 DEVQVMVATSA
+574 DAAQVMVATSA

-625 ECYVLFQDGDL
+625 ECYVLFHDGDL

-647 LSISEIQQVWKAVK
+647 LSISEIQQVWKAIK
-661 DLTKNRAI
+661 DLTRNRSVV
-669 IQRTPLE
+669 QRTALE

-687 ADVETRVRTA
+687 ADIETRVRTA

-704 GYLKRGKN
+704 GYIKRGKN

-723 KNMMEAALKIEASMK
+723 KNMTEASLKIEASHK
-738 MSENERLNAKRIM
+738 MSERERMNARRIM

-759 VANAQNDDAESRVDY
+759 IADAQNDDAESRVDY

-799 ANTKDLTAFVLK
+799 ANTKDLTAYILK

-819 NVLKRYAALEQF
+819 NVLKKYDAMEQF
-831 LIGQLSGEGQCINLK
+831 LVGQLEDGGQCINLK

-855 GVKNATVNAFKTV
+855 GLKNATVNAFKTV

-888 TIIVP
+888 TVIVP
-893 ELSAEAFWEQRQ
+893 ELSAGALWEQRQ
-905 QCIRLSGFIVK
+905 QCIQLAEFIVK
-916 YLFEKSRET
+916 YLFGKSREKPH
-925 ADSGE
+925 SGE
-930 QQAVGFSILELKTQY
+930 QELVEFSILELKTEYLRQE
-945 QKSAAQPGKENAK
+945 KSD
-958 QNTAENITENITDKD
+958 ITDKAV
-973 IEDALLYL
+973 EDALLYL
-981 AKIDAMKLE
+981 SKIDAMKLE

-1003 RLEMDNKIRYKAD
+1003 RLELDNKIRYKAD
-1016 DYKSLNAYYKQKMQ
+1016 DYKSLNEYYKQKMQ

-1042 VRNYDEALQFVND
+1042 VRNYDEALQFVNE

-1072 RKNEINRNITPEKY
+1072 RKDEINRNITPEKY
-1086 NKLFAELSDV
+1086 HQLFAELSSV
-1096 QREIIDNDVSKY
+1096 QREIIDNDTSKY

-1190 AKTVVQDA
+1190 AGTVVQEA
-1198 SQMIA
+1198 SRMIQ

-1230 RLVSAL
+1230 RLICAL
-1236 IERND
+1236 MERND

-1256 EFRGSSSRYF
+1256 EFRGSSSCYF
-1266 EEFLAR
+1266 EAFLAQ

-1293 ANQFVRQISHRM
+1293 ANQFVRHISHRM
-1305 KSAPITA
+1305 KSAPINA
-1312 VKDGAPGVVEL
+1312 VKDGAAGAVEL
-1323 IQCAS
+1323 VQCAS
-1328 RNLEEPVAAKAVR
+1328 RNLEEPVAARAAS

-1351 TNTNDETLRVVGL
+1351 TNTNDEALRVVGL

-1394 RITKELDTPVIPQKL
+1394 KIMKRLETPIIPDEL
-1409 WDAARDRMA
+1409 WEEARDRMTM
-1418 SVYQDSTNLALCLA
+1418 VYKDSSNLALCLA

-1438 LANKRKY
+1438 LANRRKY

-1455 SNIEDFFEND
+1455 SGIEDFFRND
-1465 SRDVVVS
+1465 NCDVVVS

-1485 VMMLDDHV
+1485 IMMLDHV
-1493 SFDTDERRRLLYVG
+1493 SSDMDERKRLLYVG
-1507 MTRAKKD
+1507 MTRARKD
-1514 LYLFYNNKDFDRLI
+1514 LYIYYNNKDFDRFI
-1528 TGNVR
+1528 TGSVR
-1533 AQVDS
+1533 ARVDS
-1538 TLYGRPEEILMQ
+1538 TLYDRPGEILMQ
-1550 LSHKDVYL
+1550 LSHKDVHL
-1558 GFFKDKK
+1558 GFYKDKK
-1565 NLIQRI
+1565 NTIQRI
-1571 VSGAKLLT
+1571 PCGAKLLT
-1579 SASGLSV
+1579 SPSGLLAV
-1586 ASDGKTVQV
+1586 QDGKAMQV

-1602 LEEIEKYQRQGYVM
+1602 LEEINRYKRQGYVM
-1616 ESASVRFVVGWTDT
+1616 ESASVRYVVGWTDT
-1630 TDGQEYPIILPDV
+1630 SDGQEYPIILPDV
-1643 YFVSR
+1643 YFVSRV

>member
-1 MVLYFRLINTTNY
+1 M
-14 CIIFPNTTNFSGN
+14 
-27 IWYKGEAM
+27 YK
-35 YTVVFIDTEVSVERG
+35 VVFIDTEVSTESNI
-50 AVLDYGAAVDGG
+50 VLDYGAVVDKS
-62 THIHTKSAKA
+62 THIHTRSASV

-79 NSTGGKRFL
+79 HCSGSKRFL
-88 CGHNIVHHDAR
+88 CGHNIVHHDVK

-112 MIDTLYLS
+112 LIDTLYLS
-120 PLLFPNKPYH
+120 PLLFPDKPYH

-135 DKLLTDSLNNPL
+135 DKLVTDSLNNPR

-166 LNELQKDI
+166 LSELQKYI
-174 YADLLSQEEGF
+174 YVNLLGRKEEF

-197 GDASSL
+197 GDISSL
-203 IKSFYH
+203 IKRFYY
-209 GKLCGNSEISHIAA
+209 GKLCGNSDIVSIAA

-232 LAIISA
+232 LAMISA
-238 EDSTSMIPNWVNM
+238 KDATSMIPGWVHM
-251 RYPAVSN
+251 QYPAVSN
-258 VIRLLRNTVCAEG
+258 VIRLLCNTACADG
-271 CLYCRSQLNI
+271 CPYCSSRLDIN
-281 YRRLNQIFGYDD
+281 RRLKQIFGYDD

-318 IFPTGGGKSIT
+318 VFPTGGGKSIT

-337 GELSKALTVV
+337 GELSRALTVV

-361 LEKKGIVD
+361 LERKGIVD

-382 AEAIERVENGLASI
+382 ADAIERVENGLASI
-396 LYVAPES
+396 LYIAPES
-403 LRSKTIE
+403 LRSRTTE
-410 RLLIKRVIARFV
+410 RLLMRRTIARFV

-452 KKQLA
+452 KKQLTQP
-457 ERIPVSCFTATAKQK
+457 IPVSCFTATAKQK

-485 DLDLALY
+485 DLDLVLY

-502 YEVLYKESDEEKYTT
+502 YEVLYQESDEEKYTT

-532 VSRTKRTTELAQKL
+532 VSRTKRTMELAQKL
-546 CDDGIAAL
+546 CDDGISAL
-554 AFNGKMDKAEKQV
+554 AFNGKMDKAEKQA

-574 DEVQVMVATSA
+574 DEAQVMVATSA

-625 ECYVLFQDGDL
+625 ECYVLFHDGDL

-647 LSISEIQQVWKAVK
+647 LSISEIQQVWKAIK
-661 DLTKNRAI
+661 DLTRNRSVV
-669 IQRTPLE
+669 QRTALE

-687 ADVETRVRTA
+687 ADIETRVRTA

-704 GYLKRGKN
+704 GYIKRGKN

-723 KNMMEAALKIEASMK
+723 KNMTEASLKIEASHK
-738 MSENERLNAKRIM
+738 MSERERLNARRIM

-759 VANAQNDDAESRVDY
+759 IADAQNDDAESRVDY

-799 ANTKDLTAFVLK
+799 ANTKDLTAYILK

-819 NVLKRYAALEQF
+819 NVLKKYAAMEQF
-831 LIGQLSGEGQCINLK
+831 LVGQLEDGGQCINLK

-855 GVKNATVNAFKTV
+855 GLKNATVNAFKTV
-868 LYYWT
+868 LYYWM

-888 TIIVP
+888 TVIVP
-893 ELSAEAFWEQRQ
+893 ELSAGALWEQRQ
-905 QCIRLSGFIVK
+905 QCIQLAEFIVK
-916 YLFEKSRET
+916 YLFGKSREKPH
-925 ADSGE
+925 SGE
-930 QQAVGFSILELKTQY
+930 QELVEFSILELKTEYLRQE
-945 QKSAAQPGKENAK
+945 KSD
-958 QNTAENITENITDKD
+958 ITDKAV
-973 IEDALLYL
+973 EDALLYL
-981 AKIDAMKLE
+981 SKIDAMKLE

-1003 RLEMDNKIRYKAD
+1003 RLELDNKIRYKAD
-1016 DYKSLNAYYKQKMQ
+1016 DYKSLNEYYKQKMQ

-1042 VRNYDEALQFVND
+1042 VRNYDEALQFVNE

-1072 RKNEINRNITPEKY
+1072 RKDEINRNITPEKY
-1086 NKLFAELSDV
+1086 HQLFAELSSV
-1096 QREIIDNDVSKY
+1096 QREIIDNDTSKY

-1190 AKTVVQDA
+1190 AGTVVQEA
-1198 SQMIA
+1198 SRMIQ

-1230 RLVSAL
+1230 KLICAL
-1236 IERND
+1236 MERND

-1256 EFRGSSSRYF
+1256 EFRGSSSSYF
-1266 EEFLAR
+1266 EAFLAQ

-1293 ANQFVRQISHRM
+1293 ANQFVQHISHRM
-1305 KSAPITA
+1305 KSAPINA
-1312 VKDGAPGVVEL
+1312 VKDGAAGAVEL
-1323 IQCAS
+1323 VQCAS
-1328 RNLEEPVAAKAVR
+1328 RNLEEPVAARAAS

-1351 TNTNDETLRVVGL
+1351 TNTNDEALRVVGL
-1364 LKKKGIRAKL
+1364 LKKKGVRAKL

-1394 RITKELDTPVIPQKL
+1394 RIMKRLETPIIPDEL
-1409 WDAARDRMA
+1409 WEEARDRMA
-1418 SVYQDSTNLALCLA
+1418 MVYKDSSNLALCLA

-1438 LANKRKY
+1438 LANRRKY

-1455 SNIEDFFEND
+1455 SGIEDFFRND
-1465 SRDVVVS
+1465 NCDVAVS

-1485 VMMLDDHV
+1485 IMMLDNV
-1493 SFDTDERRRLLYVG
+1493 SFDTDERKRLLYVG
-1507 MTRAKKD
+1507 MTRARKD
-1514 LYLFYNNKDFDRLI
+1514 LYIYYNNKDFDRFI
-1528 TGNVR
+1528 TGSVR
-1533 AQVDS
+1533 ARVDS
-1538 TLYGRPEEILMQ
+1538 TLYDRPGEILMQ
-1550 LSHKDVYL
+1550 LSHKDVHL
-1558 GFFKDKK
+1558 GFFRDKK
-1565 NLIQRI
+1565 NTIQRI
-1571 VSGAKLLT
+1571 LCGAKLLT
-1579 SASGLSV
+1579 SPSGLLAV
-1586 ASDGKTVQV
+1586 QGGKAVQV

-1602 LEEIEKYQRQGYVM
+1602 LEEIERHKRQGYVM
-1616 ESASVRFVVGWTDT
+1616 ESASVRYVVGWTDT
-1630 TDGQEYPIILPDV
+1630 SDGQEYPIILPDV
-1643 YFVSR
+1643 YFVSRV